1 MVHKNYKWNISKIK
15 GQNIA
20 NEIIKEII
28 SEQKGNSIEI
38 NELIFLLNSRTKVYE
53 IKNNKKKKN
62 IVNFL
67 KNNFGSLK
75 KFLEENNYLI
85 QELDNKIIVSQNIS
99 ENNNENNN
107 EKNNNNIYLN
117 DWVFVDELSE

>member
-85 QELDNKIIVSQNIS
+85 QELDNKIIVSQNYCEKNS
-99 ENNNENNN
+99 EKDNEN
-107 EKNNNNIYLN
+107 ENNIYLN

>member
-85 QELDNKIIVSQNIS
+85 QELDNKIIVSQNYCGKNS
-99 ENNNENNN
+99 EKDNEN
-107 EKNNNNIYLN
+107 ENNIYLN

>member
-85 QELDNKIIVSQNIS
+85 QELDNKIIVNQNYC
-99 ENNNENNN
+99 E
-107 EKNNNNIYLN
+107 NIYLN

>member
-85 QELDNKIIVSQNIS
+85 QELDNKIIVSQNYC
-99 ENNNENNN
+99 ENNN
-107 EKNNNNIYLN
+107 EKNNENDNNPIYLN
-117 DWVFVDELSE
+117 DWVFVDEIK